1 MRIAIN
7 VHGETASAKAKTKYK
22 GGKMTVFGFHRLP
35 IVSKLILAAA
45 SAALLFSGTAKAADD
60 AALGS
65 SEASTKKD
73 GEARSKLSSRLS
85 TRYEEYKR
93 QQLQDQ
99 ATSSGRAA
107 PLIPMDGDT
116 VVIDAAAAGDVEDL
130 IRDLKDL
137 GATNI
142 SRFGRVVSAILPL
155 NAIPELER
163 LTSLNFARPAMARR
177 NKGSVTSEG
186 DEAINANLAREEFRM
201 QGRGT
206 VGTLSDSFDC
216 LDGAAGDTASGDLS
230 PKHPVL
236 ILDDNAC
243 DQLVIDEGR
252 AMIQIIR
259 DLAPRARQAFHTAFN
274 GQADFANGIKELA
287 TEARADVI
295 VDDIS
300 YLDEP
305 FFQDGIIAQAVD
317 EVRDMGVAYFT
328 AAGNDGRNS
337 WESGD
342 QGFVS
347 SGVTGVSGLRHDFDP
362 GPDVDGL
369 QTVRLGTGE
378 TTFSFQW
385 DEPFFSVSG
394 APGSASDLDFVVYHL
409 DGTEFGQEGGS
420 DFNTG
425 NDPVEVVTVFNDGPP
440 VEVAIAI
447 ELFDGPPPGLMKYI
461 VFTSFFDPT
470 EVIEFPTQSSTIF
483 GHANA
488 DGAGSV
494 GSADWL
500 KTPPFGVSPPEIEP
514 DSTAGGTP
522 ILFDKEGERIEPIV
536 RPKPNFVGPD
546 GVSTT
551 FAEFTGLS
559 PFFGTSAAAPHAA
572 AVGALM
578 LDANRTL
585 EPNDIFAILGNTA
598 IDMDDPETPD
608 FDEGFD
614 FGTGFGLIDALGA
627 VGAALGPNSANR
639 VAVSAVQ

>member
-1 MRIAIN
+1 
-7 VHGETASAKAKTKYK
+7 
-22 GGKMTVFGFHRLP
+22 MTVFVFHRLP
-35 IVSKLILAAA
+35 IASKLILAAA
-45 SAALLFSGTAKAADD
+45 SAALLFSATAKAADD

-65 SEASTKKD
+65 SEASRKKD
-73 GEARSKLSSRLS
+73 GDRSKLSSRLS
-85 TRYEEYKR
+85 TQYEEYKR

-99 ATSSGRAA
+99 GTSSGRAA
-107 PLIPMDGDT
+107 PLVPMDGDT

-142 SRFGRVVSAILPL
+142 SAFGRVVSATLPL
-155 NAIPELER
+155 NAIPELEE
-163 LTSLNFARPAMARR
+163 LGSLNFARPAMAMRR
-177 NKGSVTSEG
+177 KGSVTTEG
-186 DEAINANLAREEFRM
+186 DAAINANLAREAFGVK
-201 QGRGT
+201 GRGT

-216 LDGAAGDTASGDLS
+216 LDGAARDTASGDLS

-236 ILDDNAC
+236 ILDDSAC
-243 DQLVIDEGR
+243 DEFAIDEGR
-252 AMIQIIR
+252 AMIQIIH
-259 DLAPRARQAFHTAFN
+259 DLAPNARQAFHTASN

-295 VDDIS
+295 VDDAF
-300 YLDEP
+300 YFDEP

-317 EVRDMGVAYFT
+317 EVRDMGVAYFS

-342 QGFVS
+342 RGFVS
-347 SGVTGVSGLRHDFDP
+347 SGVTGVSGGLRHDFVP
-362 GPDVDGL
+362 GDTL

-378 TTFSFQW
+378 TTFSLQW

-409 DGTEFGQEGGS
+409 DGTEFGQEGGFDS
-420 DFNTG
+420 NIG
-425 NDPVEVVTVFNDGPP
+425 NDPVEVVTVFNNGPP

-461 VFTSFFDPT
+461 VFTSFSDPT
-470 EVIEFPTQSSTIF
+470 EVVEFSTQSSTIF

-488 DGAGSV
+488 DGAGST

-500 KTPPFGVSPPEIEP
+500 RTPPFGVSPPEIEP

-522 ILFDKEGERIEPIV
+522 ILFDTEGERIEPIV
-536 RPKPNFVGPD
+536 RSKPNFVGPD

-551 FAEFTGLS
+551 MPEFS

-572 AVGALM
+572 AVAALM
-578 LDANRTL
+578 LNANRTL
-585 EPNDIFAILGNTA
+585 EPNDIFAILENTA
-598 IDMDDPETPD
+598 IDMDDPKTRD

-614 FGTGFGLIDALGA
+614 FGTGFGLIDAFGA
-627 VGAALGPNSANR
+627 VGAALDPNSESH
-639 VAVSAVQ
+639 VAVSAAQ